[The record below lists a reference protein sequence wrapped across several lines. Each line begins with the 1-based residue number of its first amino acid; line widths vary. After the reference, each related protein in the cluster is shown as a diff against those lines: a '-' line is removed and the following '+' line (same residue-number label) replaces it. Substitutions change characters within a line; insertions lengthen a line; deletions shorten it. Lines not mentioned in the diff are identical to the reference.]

1 MARRAKRLSWNNS
14 STAGG
19 WLRAQLSSASPAGPP
34 PTRRLSQ
41 GTTRLAALTIRAPLP
56 GRAPSFGAGRAA
68 PTAGGATPP
77 PPDPTLGGAPG
88 VAHRAGRG
96 PGGPPAGEVG
106 GSPISL
112 RRPAAT

>member
-1 MARRAKRLSWNNS
+1 ASRTTRLSWNKQHCRWL
-14 STAGG
+14 APCPAELRFPGG
-19 WLRAQLSSASPAGPP
+19 V

-41 GTTRLAALTIRAPLP
+41 GITRLAALTIRAPLP
-56 GRAPSFGAGRAA
+56 GRALSFGAGRAA

-96 PGGPPAGEVG
+96 PGGPPGRGVG
-106 GSPISL
+106 
-112 RRPAAT
+112 RPA